1 MITRVSETD
10 FIDAFQAIRPDNFT
24 YSGLKALYAYFEEL
38 SDDIGNDIEF
48 DVIGICCD
56 FVEYKNIDE
65 LNNDYATIH
74 NGITTVYTVNGNE
87 YNGKNWEIKNLYDY
101 TTVIPISEE
110 YTAMD
115 IKNLDNLQEHTTVIT
130 LDPFT
135 FGDVPFI
142 IQSF

>member
-1 MITRVSETD
+1 MITQVSETD
-10 FIDAFQAIRPDNFT
+10 FIDAFRAIRPDNFT
-24 YSGLKALYAYFEEL
+24 YNGLMALYAYLEDLE
-38 SDDIGNDIEF
+38 DDTGKDIQF

-87 YNGKNWEIKNLYDY
+87 HNSKNWEIKNLHDY

-115 IKNLDNLQEHTTVIT
+115 INGIMSSNKD
-130 LDPFT
+130 
-135 FGDVPFI
+135 GFI
-142 IQSF
+142 IRSF